1 MCIADS
7 WCWPAAWAVGL
18 LAIAPGEAP
27 GQPAAPDTRALRR
40 TPVVEVFQQCKET
53 VVFVTGP
60 IIRPGQSPADEFFV
74 PSTPGPQ
81 EQNVGSGCVLHPAGY
96 VLTNAHAVEKLIE
109 PVVVLSDGRRYPAE
123 VVAVVHQQ
131 DLALLKVDPPAPL
144 AAVRLGRPG
153 DLMVGETV
161 VVIANPHGL
170 LYTCTSGVLSAMGRA
185 TNLADMPGV
194 VLRGLIQSDAA
205 INPGSSGGPWF
216 NIAGEMIGMTSS
228 MKRDAENIAFAI
240 PTATVCRHLP
250 EMLDIERR
258 QGMLTG
264 LEVRGEG
271 PATVAAVQPDS
282 PAAQAGFQPGDT
294 LVSVAGRAV
303 PGAAEYHLA
312 LVGHKPQEPLAVELF
327 RQGKPQK
334 LTLVPAARPKPDPAA
349 LLRRLGLSAA
359 PLEPA
364 KAKAMQLR
372 VARGVLVTAVDA
384 KRYEMLAHR
393 PEPGDVLAR
402 IGPIRPRDLE
412 HVGLLL
418 EKARPGQTLALV
430 FCRRRGDQAMRI
442 DMNVVVPP

>member
-1 MCIADS
+1 MFARA
-7 WCWPAAWAVGL
+7 WPLWGMGAVAVVAILASKAVAQGAAS
-18 LAIAPGEAP
+18 
-27 GQPAAPDTRALRR
+27 DTRALRR
-40 TPVVEVFQQCKET
+40 SPVVEVFEKCRES

-60 IIRPGQSPADEFFV
+60 ILRTGQSPADEFFV
-74 PSTPGPQ
+74 SSAPGPQ

-131 DLALLKVDPPAPL
+131 DLDLLQINPPKPL

-170 LYTCTSGVLSAMGRA
+170 LYTCTSGVLSAVGRS

-240 PTATVCRHLP
+240 PSATLCRYLP

-258 QGMLTG
+258 QGIVTG
-264 LEVRGEG
+264 LEVKGEG
-271 PATVAAVQPDS
+271 PAVVAAVQPES
-282 PAAQAGFQPGDT
+282 PAAQAGLQAGDT
-294 LVSVAGRAV
+294 LVSLGERPVS
-303 PGAAEYHLA
+303 GAAEYHLA
-312 LVGHKPQEPLAVELF
+312 LVGRNPQEPLAVEVL
-327 RQGKPQK
+327 RQGKAQK
-334 LTLVPAARPKPDPAA
+334 LTLVPAGRSKPDAAA
-349 LLRRLGLSAA
+349 LLRRLGLAAA
-359 PLEPA
+359 PLDEA
-364 KAKAMQLR
+364 KAKAMRLR
-372 VARGVLVTAVDA
+372 VARGVVVTAVDA

-402 IGPIRPRDLE
+402 IGPIRPRDLD

-430 FCRRRGDQAMRI
+430 FCRLRGDQGMRI
-442 DMNVVVPP
+442 DMNVVLPPQ

>member
-1 MCIADS
+1 MYARTSPPAWVAWMISVLAI
-7 WCWPAAWAVGL
+7 PAA
-18 LAIAPGEAP
+18 EAP
-27 GQPAAPDTRALRR
+27 AQPAPSDTRALRR
-40 TPVVEVFQQCKET
+40 SPVVQVFEQCKEA

-60 IIRPGQSPADEFFV
+60 IVRPGQSPADEFFV
-74 PSTPGPQ
+74 PAAPGPR
-81 EQNVGSGCVLHPAGY
+81 EQNVGTGCVLHPAGY
-96 VLTNAHAVEKLIE
+96 VLTNAHSVEKLIE
-109 PVVVLSDGRRYPAE
+109 PVVVLSDGRRWPAE

-131 DLALLKVDPPAPL
+131 DLALLKIECPKPL
-144 AAVRLGRPG
+144 AAVRLARPG

-170 LYTCTSGVLSAMGRA
+170 LYTCTSGVLSAVGRS

-194 VLRGLIQSDAA
+194 VLRDLIQSDAA

-240 PTATVCRHLP
+240 PTATLCRHLP
-250 EMLDIERR
+250 DMLDIERR
-258 QGMLTG
+258 QAIVTG
-264 LEVRGEG
+264 LEVKGEG
-271 PATVAAVQPDS
+271 PALVAAVQPES

-294 LVSVAGRAV
+294 LVMVGDRLVAN
-303 PGAAEYHLA
+303 AAEYHLA
-312 LVGHKPQEPLAVELF
+312 LVGRKPQEPLVVEVL

-334 LTLVPAARPKPDPAA
+334 LTLVPAMRPKPDAA
-349 LLRRLGLSAA
+349 TLLRRLGLTAA
-359 PLEPA
+359 PLDQA

-372 VARGVLVTAVDA
+372 VARGVVVTAVDT

-402 IGPIRPRDLE
+402 IGPIRPRDLD

-430 FCRRRGDQAMRI
+430 FCRRRGDQGVRI
-442 DMNVVVPP
+442 DMNVVLPP

>member
-1 MCIADS
+1 MFVRWQ
-7 WCWPAAWAVGL
+7 WCSAAVWAVVVHSI
-18 LAIAPGEAP
+18 LAGRAAA
-27 GQPAAPDTRALRR
+27 QPAASDTRAMRR
-40 TPVVEVFQQCKET
+40 SPVVEVFEKCRGA

-96 VLTNAHAVEKLIE
+96 VLTNAHAIEKLIE
-109 PVVVLSDGRRYPAE
+109 PVVVLSDGRRYQAE

-131 DLALLKVDPPAPL
+131 DLALVKIDPPRPL
-144 AAVRLGRPG
+144 SAVRLGRPG

-170 LYTCTSGVLSAMGRA
+170 LYTCTSGVLSAVGRS

-240 PTATVCRHLP
+240 PIATLCRYLP

-258 QGMLTG
+258 QGMVTG
-264 LEVRGEG
+264 LVVKGEG
-271 PATVAAVQPDS
+271 PAVVATVQPDS
-282 PAAQAGFQPGDT
+282 PAAKAGLQPGDT
-294 LVSVAGRAV
+294 LVSVGGRPV

-312 LVGHKPQEPLAVELF
+312 LVGHRPEEPVAVEVL
-327 RQGKPQK
+327 RQGTPHK
-334 LTLVPAARPKPDPAA
+334 LALVPARRPKPDTAA
-349 LLRRLGLSAA
+349 LLGRLGLAAA
-359 PLEPA
+359 PLDET

-372 VARGVLVTAVDA
+372 VARGVVVTAVDA

-402 IGPIRPRDLE
+402 IGPIRPRDLD

-418 EKARPGQTLALV
+418 ERARPGQTLALV
-430 FCRRRGDQAMRI
+430 FCRRQGDQAIRI
-442 DMNVVVPP
+442 DMNVVLPP

>member
-1 MCIADS
+1 MTIRP
-7 WCWPAAWAVGL
+7 WRYRYAAWAVGVVA
-18 LAIAPGEAP
+18 LAAADAP
-27 GQPAAPDTRALRR
+27 GQPPAPDTRALRR
-40 TPVVEVFQQCKET
+40 SPVVQVFQQCKET

-60 IIRPGQSPADEFFV
+60 IVRPGQSPADEFFV

-81 EQNVGSGCVLHPAGY
+81 EQNVGTGCVLHPAGY

-131 DLALLKVDPPAPL
+131 DLALLKIDPPGPL
-144 AAVRLGRPG
+144 TAVRLGRPG

-170 LYTCTSGVLSAMGRA
+170 LSTCTSGVLSAVGRS

-216 NIAGEMIGMTSS
+216 NLAAEMIGMTSS

-240 PTATVCRHLP
+240 PTSTICRHLP

-258 QGMLTG
+258 QGIRTG
-264 LEVRGEG
+264 LEVQGEG
-271 PATVAAVQPDS
+271 PATVAAVEPGS
-282 PAAQAGFQPGDT
+282 PAAQAGFQRGDI
-294 LVSVAGRAV
+294 LVSVAGRPV

-312 LVGHKPQEPLAVELF
+312 LVGHKPQEPLVVEFL
-327 RQGKPQK
+327 RQGKSQK
-334 LTLVPAARPKPDPAA
+334 VSLVPAARPQPDPAA
-349 LLRRLGLSAA
+349 LLRRLGLTAA
-359 PLEPA
+359 PLDPA

-372 VARGVLVTAVDA
+372 STRGVLVTAVDA
-384 KRYEMLAHR
+384 QRHQMLAHR

-402 IGPIRPRDLE
+402 IGPIRPRDLN

-430 FCRRRGDQAMRI
+430 FCRRRGDQAIRI

>member
-1 MCIADS
+1 MSMRRLGCPRVA
-7 WCWPAAWAVGL
+7 CALLA
-18 LAIAPGEAP
+18 LAIAAGDAAA
-27 GQPAAPDTRALRR
+27 QPAASDTRALRR
-40 TPVVEVFQQCKET
+40 SPVVQVFEQCKET

-60 IIRPGQSPADEFFV
+60 IVRPGQSPADEFFV
-74 PSTPGPQ
+74 PSAPGPQ
-81 EQNVGSGCVLHPAGY
+81 EQNVGTGCVLHPAGY

-131 DLALLKVDPPAPL
+131 DLALLKIDPPRPL

-170 LYTCTSGVLSAMGRA
+170 LYTCTAGVLSAVGRS

-240 PTATVCRHLP
+240 PTATVCRYLP

-258 QGMLTG
+258 QGLVTG
-264 LEVRGEG
+264 LEVKGEG
-271 PATVAAVQPDS
+271 PATVAGVQPDS

-294 LVSVAGRAV
+294 LVSVGGRPV

-312 LVGHKPQEPLAVELF
+312 LVGHKPQQPLVVELL
-327 RQGKPQK
+327 RQGTPRK

-349 LLRRLGLSAA
+349 LLRRLGLTAA
-359 PLEPA
+359 PLDPA

-372 VARGVLVTAVDA
+372 VARGVVITAVDA

-393 PEPGDVLAR
+393 PEEGDVLAR
-402 IGPIRPRDLE
+402 IGLIRPRDLD

-418 EKARPGQTLALV
+418 EKARAGQTLALV
-430 FCRRRGDQAMRI
+430 FCRRRGDQGIRI

>member
-1 MCIADS
+1 MAV
-7 WCWPAAWAVGL
+7 AAMVA
-18 LAIAPGEAP
+18 AEAAA
-27 GQPAAPDTRALRR
+27 QPAVSDTRALRR
-40 TPVVEVFQQCKET
+40 TPVVEVFEKCREG

-60 IIRPGQSPADEFFV
+60 IVRPGQSPADEFFV
-74 PSTPGPQ
+74 SSAPGPQ
-81 EQNVGSGCVLHPAGY
+81 EQNVGTGCVLHPAGY

-131 DLALLKVDPPAPL
+131 DLALLQIDPPKPL
-144 AAVRLGRPG
+144 AAIRLGRPG

-170 LYTCTSGVLSAMGRA
+170 LHTCTSGVLSAIGRS

-240 PTATVCRHLP
+240 PTATLCRYLP

-258 QGMLTG
+258 QGIVTG
-264 LEVRGEG
+264 LEVKGEG
-271 PATVAAVQPDS
+271 PAVVAAVQPDS

-294 LVSVAGRAV
+294 LVSVGDRPV

-312 LVGHKPQEPLAVELF
+312 LVGRKPQEPLAVEVL
-327 RQGKPQK
+327 RQGKPQR
-334 LTLVPAARPKPDPAA
+334 LMLVPAVRPKPDAAA
-349 LLRRLGLSAA
+349 LLRRLGLTAA
-359 PLEPA
+359 PLDEA
-364 KAKAMQLR
+364 KAKAMRLR
-372 VARGVLVTAVDA
+372 VARGVMVTAVDA

-402 IGPIRPRDLE
+402 VGPIRPRDLD

-418 EKARPGQTLALV
+418 QKARPGQTLALV
-430 FCRRRGDQAMRI
+430 FCRLRGEQGVRI
-442 DMNVVVPP
+442 DMNIVLPP